1 MLVISTLANN
11 APIPSRRGHA
21 HGHAE
26 KEEDMQYQDIKRG
39 VGRPPKGE
47 TICRVTVRL
56 DEDYYNKVARKMKL
70 ERRATM
76 ADTVRVILIEYF
88 DARKEG

>member
-1 MLVISTLANN
+1 
-11 APIPSRRGHA
+11 
-21 HGHAE
+21 
-26 KEEDMQYQDIKRG
+26 MQYQDIKRG

-56 DEDYYNKVARKMKL
+56 DEDYYNKVVRKMKL

-88 DARKEG
+88 DARKETGR

>member
-1 MLVISTLANN
+1 MDDFTE
-11 APIPSRRGHA
+11 RR
-21 HGHAE
+21 
-26 KEEDMQYQDIKRG
+26 RP
-39 VGRPPKGE
+39 GRPKGDD

-56 DEDYYNKVARKMKL
+56 SEDYYNRVVRKMKA

-88 DARKEG
+88 DAKEGRDVEN